1 VNCKTIAV
9 LFLVLITITCT
20 KSDKAFQS
28 DGKISMFDET
38 VQSDGKITGH
48 EGIYSIDIINGIWEN
63 RKNGRLFLKKN
74 FSWGENACSPDSVV
88 IDLNAD
94 KPHISCQSFGP
105 FYIQEEKSE
114 ENRIVLTGYYVRDRI
129 ERKDERLNKI
139 IITLM
144 DEDTITID
152 LIGRDR
158 TYLLPGVRPENPN
171 DYYYRIPVDALY
183 DPLQPDEDI

>member
-1 VNCKTIAV
+1 MNGKAIAV
-9 LFLVLITITCT
+9 LFFVSITITCT

-28 DGKISMFDET
+28 DGKIIMFDKT

-74 FSWGENACSPDSVV
+74 FSWGENACSIDSVI
-88 IDLNAD
+88 IDLNAE
-94 KPHISCQSFGP
+94 KPRISCQTLGTFVVE
-105 FYIQEEKSE
+105 EEKAE
-114 ENRIVLTGYYVRDRI
+114 ENRIVLAGYYARDRV
-129 ERKDERLNKI
+129 ERNLYEKNEI

-144 DEDTITID
+144 DENTITID

-171 DYYYRIPVDALY
+171 DYYYRIPIDAPY
-183 DPLQPDEDI
+183 DPLQMGEDI